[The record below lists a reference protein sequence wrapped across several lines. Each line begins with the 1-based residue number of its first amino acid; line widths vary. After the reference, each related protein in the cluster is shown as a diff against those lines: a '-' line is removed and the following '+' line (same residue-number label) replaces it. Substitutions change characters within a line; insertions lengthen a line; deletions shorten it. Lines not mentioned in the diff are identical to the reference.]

1 MSASGQDSV
10 KDASVDVASDTRPS
24 DTHPSDRAPTS
35 VSFDSPGA
43 VAAFVAFTSATHE
56 VLFDADD
63 ARDAC
68 DVCGERV
75 LDDEDGGPAL
85 SGRGL
90 YLWTRGEETRH
101 EEAPLCPSCASALG
115 LTALARWEIDE
126 EEG

>member
-10 KDASVDVASDTRPS
+10 KDASVDVAADER
-24 DTHPSDRAPTS
+24 PSDRAPTS
-35 VSFDSPGA
+35 VSFDSPVA
-43 VAAFVAFTSATHE
+43 VAAFAAYTSATHE
-56 VLFDADD
+56 ALFDADL
-63 ARDAC
+63 AKDAC

-75 LDDEDGGPAL
+75 LDDEDAGPAV

-90 YLWTRGEETRH
+90 YLWTRGDETRH